1 MTAAIQVIELGL
13 DLSSSNRSD
22 VGSDDIQFT
31 AQQSQFIKEA
41 LEWLEFPQS
50 GQRLMALHGFA
61 GAGKSFVVNH
71 LLAMA
76 RQSGILV
83 GDVWATAPTHQ
94 AKKILEKASSGTGAG
109 ISQFMTS
116 HSFFGLRPQKVT
128 FEAHHEDKLEELLAI
143 EEQYRTPD
151 QCGAIDSLIWRK
163 NAALERLEEFLPTKL
178 KKGAEHVRL
187 VIGDEAFMNNQV
199 LSNLYFELPFLYDM
213 HPDLQ
218 ILFLGDPAQLPPI
231 KEKESLV
238 VNVPRFTALTQV
250 VRNKG
255 NILAYCTA
263 VRSAFYAVK
272 GDERIGYS
280 SAKDLVTGIGVTPEL
295 MSVLSAQPGGLESAI
310 LRSGT
315 LNGWTIERGTSLND
329 LTRLHYEYDS
339 EDVAIMP
346 QREILSQIKDVM
358 ESGDSVRFLAGTND
372 RCRQINEL
380 VRYALKGIDAG
391 LHYYPGDT
399 VLTLS
404 AVKRGFAYGSKTQP
418 GYGVKCDGDMQD
430 HTSTL
435 FELGDELGVGD
446 YVKCGDDGGI
456 RLDENSF
463 SYTSVYGTTFNRSFF
478 RYRPYDSG
486 EKFGLNQALCLIN
499 PDQYQKWLEECTAAW
514 ARAQTTQTRSKKSGA
529 RGQAG
534 DGAKAV
540 WDEFELKNWEKKLD
554 GSVLTYDEYKKIR
567 SRLWVEAFTLA
578 QFSDKASFSYCSTVH
593 RAQGITSDVAILDEK
608 TLMRSEIGKY
618 SEDFDIRKLIYTA
631 ASRARKQLIV
641 MV

>member
-1 MTAAIQVIELGL
+1 MTAIQVIELGL

-22 VGSDDIQFT
+22 VGSAKVDFT
-31 AQQSQFIKEA
+31 PGQAQFIREA
-41 LEWLEFPQS
+41 LEWLAFPQL

-61 GAGKSFVVNH
+61 GAGKTTVVNH

-83 GDVWATAPTHQ
+83 GDVWINAPTHQ
-94 AKKILEKASSGTGAG
+94 AKKIIEKSCSGTGAG
-109 ISQFMTS
+109 ISDFMTS

-128 FEAHHEDKLEELLAI
+128 FEAHHEDKLDELLAI
-143 EEQYRTPD
+143 EEQHRTPD

-187 VIGDEAFMNNQV
+187 VVVDEFSMINEV
-199 LSNLYFELPFLYDM
+199 LANLYFELPFTYDM

-218 ILFLGDPAQLPPI
+218 VLFLGDPAQLPPVG
-231 KEKESLV
+231 EKQSLIQDI
-238 VNVPRFTALTQV
+238 PAFTPLTEV

-255 NILAYCTA
+255 NILEYCTA
-263 VRSAFYAVK
+263 VRTAPLA
-272 GDERIGYS
+272 
-280 SAKDLVTGIGVTPEL
+280 
-295 MSVLSAQPGGLESAI
+295 
-310 LRSGT
+310 
-315 LNGWTIERGTSLND
+315 SLP
-329 LTRLHYEYDS
+329 RLHYEYDS

-404 AVKRGFAYGSKTQP
+404 AVKRGFAYGSKTHP

-435 FELGDELGVGD
+435 FELGDELRVGD

-540 WDEFELKNWEKKLD
+540 WAEFELKNWEKKLD